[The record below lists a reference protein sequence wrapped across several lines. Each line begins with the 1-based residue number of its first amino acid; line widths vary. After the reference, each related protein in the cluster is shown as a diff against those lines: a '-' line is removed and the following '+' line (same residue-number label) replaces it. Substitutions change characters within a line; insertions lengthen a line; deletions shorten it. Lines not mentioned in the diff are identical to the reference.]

1 MNRCAHKFATFG
13 SKTAGARAGVRV
25 ERAGAQASKLPAPT
39 CTSTAHPD
47 VPYHLGI
54 FRPISLQK
62 LLFCMQ
68 MFTYKADFGGKVGLR
83 DEEVKMN
90 ESVNG

>member
-1 MNRCAHKFATFG
+1 MAPVWDEQVRAQFATFG

-68 MFTYKADFGGKVGLR
+68 MFTYKADFGEKLALEMKR
-83 DEEVKMN
+83 SK
-90 ESVNG
+90 